1 MDKRCGRCRTTKPAE
16 EFGFKNRARGWL
28 QPWCRGCER
37 TYKAAWYLR
46 HRTMQMERVKVQ
58 RAALKVENRIR
69 LLAYLGE
76 HPCVDCGQTNLVVLE
91 FDHVRDKRWNI
102 TYMVSA
108 GFPWSTIETEIS
120 NCQVRCANCH
130 RIKTAHERGYYE
142 QKVRGQLY
150 EEPGEYRA
158 WADN

>member
-1 MDKRCGRCRTTKPAE
+1 
-16 EFGFKNRARGWL
+16 
-28 QPWCRGCER
+28 
-37 TYKAAWYLR
+37 
-46 HRTMQMERVKVQ
+46 MQMERVKLQ

-108 GFPWSTIETEIS
+108 GFPWSTIETEIA

-130 RIKTAHERGYYE
+130 RIKTAHERGYYD

-150 EEPGEYRA
+150 EEPGEYRVL
-158 WADN
+158 ADN